1 MNRSMRFRAALRP
14 FPYLMAVLV
23 VGVITLVLWWLREDL
38 TLANFSLIYIVG
50 TFVVAVWLG
59 TGPSLLAAV
68 LTFVSF
74 NFFLIKPYYTLAVE
88 DPREVID
95 LLVYLL
101 VAVIAG
107 QLAAY
112 ARQQAEAARLNAAE
126 QNVLYTLSSAF
137 NQLTDRASIVHVL
150 QQQLPEFLPVQE
162 VEVLPQ
168 TVERPSDANSTTS
181 YLLLQAGQSIYGTL
195 RVTFTAVPTESQMRL
210 LMACTVQAAMALQRI
225 QLTESAQRSQSLE
238 EADRLKTALLRAVS
252 HDLRTPL
259 TIIKTSAENLAELH
273 DRLPQAEQLEMIYSI
288 NQEADHLNMLVG
300 NLLDMSRLQ
309 AGALRINRHWN
320 ALDEVAADVAAHAW
334 KRHQAERL
342 QLDFPDDF
350 PLALFG
356 YGLILQAVSNVV
368 ENALRY
374 EPMNAQVMVRGQAD
388 QSEVRLL
395 VINHGPTIPEAQK
408 AQVMEPF
415 FRGQDGRVGLGLAI
429 SKGIVDLHHGRLW
442 VEDTPG
448 GGATFIMALPREE
461 ETAAGGIGC

>member
-1 MNRSMRFRAALRP
+1 LSQLARYRPALRP
-14 FPYLMAVLV
+14 LPYLLAGLIVAL
-23 VGVITLVLWWLREDL
+23 ITLGLWWLREDL

-68 LTFVSF
+68 LTFISF

-137 NQLTDRASIVHVL
+137 NQLSDRASIVQVL
-150 QQQLPEFLPVQE
+150 QQQLPAFLPVAA
-162 VEVLPQ
+162 VAVLPQ
-168 TVERPSDANSTTS
+168 AVERPSDTDLTVS
-181 YLLLQAGQSIYGTL
+181 YLVLQAGSNIYGTL

-259 TIIKTSAENLAELH
+259 TIIKTSAENLIELH
-273 DRLPQAEQLEMIYSI
+273 DRLPQAEQLEMIRTI
-288 NQEADHLNMLVG
+288 NQETDHLNTLVG

-309 AGALRINRHWN
+309 AGAMHINRHWN
-320 ALDEVAADVAAHAW
+320 ALDEIAADVAAHAW

-342 QLDFPDDF
+342 RLDFPDDF
-350 PLALFG
+350 PLALFD
-356 YGLILQAVSNVV
+356 YGLMLQAVSNLV

-374 EPMNAQVMVRGQAD
+374 EPAASQVVVRGAATAE
-388 QSEVRLL
+388 EVRLL
-395 VINHGPTIPEAQK
+395 VINHGPTIPKEQK

-415 FRGQDGRVGLGLAI
+415 FRGADGRVGLGLAI
-429 SKGIVDLHHGRLW
+429 SKGIVELHHGRLW

-448 GGATFIMALPREE
+448 GGATFIVALPREGE
-461 ETAAGGIGC
+461 LASGE